1 MKKLLVMV
9 IVMAVV
15 FGMSAGVM
23 ADDTLGEE
31 ILDVGLIIN
40 QYTEI
45 DISDAMA
52 RPDAT
57 DNLVEND
64 GVPYL
69 NLAELNDPNNHV
81 IGWELEVKSNANV
94 DITVAETVSKKL
106 KDEGMKVWAFDEEDW
121 VVAPN
126 VELFKDFGSSWGS
139 YEEAATETG
148 SNSNGRYEKISN
160 VEGFNDIVAFGA
172 QVNEEGFEEAKK
184 GEYTGEIIVTVE
196 SAE

>member
-1 MKKLLVMV
+1 
-9 IVMAVV
+9 MAVV

>member
-1 MKKLLVMV
+1 VMV